1 MGAMPEQ
8 PKKTSIQDMNIPT
21 GPDEEEEKDESY
33 GDLFG
38 KWVREKL
45 RTGKSKIRDVD

>member
-1 MGAMPEQ
+1 MAMPEQ
-8 PKKTSIQDMNIPT
+8 PKKTSIQDLNLS
-21 GPDEEEEKDESY
+21 GPNEEEEKDESY

>member
-1 MGAMPEQ
+1 MGMMPEQ
-8 PKKTSIQDMNIPT
+8 PKKTSIQDLDIPT
-21 GPDEEEEKDESY
+21 SPDEEKDESY

-45 RTGKSKIRDVD
+45 RTGKSKMREVD